1 MTKREFSKQ
10 IVLWAI
16 GLTTIYIVTAM
27 FGFGNESLTN
37 LVGLIVTGVIV
48 SYMGKSGVENFQK
61 IKNTKGENEI

>member
-16 GLTTIYIVTAM
+16 SLTTIYIITAM
-27 FGFGNESLTN
+27 FGFGNDSLSD

-61 IKNTKGENEI
+61 IRNAKGENEI